1 MTREEY
7 LVRMREF
14 APRGSELPWAKLT
27 EADVAEIKSAIKQRE
42 ALRQHIRDHLSTAA
56 LARKF
61 GVHHRTIEKV
71 TQRDTWSHV

>member
-1 MTREEY
+1 
-7 LVRMREF
+7 
-14 APRGSELPWAKLT
+14 
-27 EADVAEIKSAIKQRE
+27 
-42 ALRQHIRDHLSTAA
+42 LSTAA